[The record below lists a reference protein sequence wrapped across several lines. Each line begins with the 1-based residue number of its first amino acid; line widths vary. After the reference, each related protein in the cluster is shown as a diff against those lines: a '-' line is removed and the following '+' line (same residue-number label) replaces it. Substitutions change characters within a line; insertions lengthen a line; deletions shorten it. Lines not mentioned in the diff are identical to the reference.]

1 MATKATGERRRK
13 AGDEDRG
20 QDGWLYAF
28 LAFLAHACFV
38 LFFRA
43 RVRGVENV
51 PTEGPAVLASNH
63 LSFLDPMLVGSC
75 IRRRRRCCFLA
86 RDTLFRGFLGW
97 LISRTGAYPVP
108 RESSAPLRALKLCL
122 KILARGQVLVLF
134 PEGTRSRS
142 GQMGEVKKGI
152 GWIASRSQAPVVPV
166 RVSGT
171 FEAWPPGRKLPRLRP
186 VSVVYGEPLRFDPQE
201 SMDSFLER
209 LQNALEAL
217 GTEAPSTGT
226 PAPSTETPS
235 TEAPS
240 TEAPSTEAPSIAA
253 LDGVGDSGR
262 STAANPQAATPGPR
276 EEDSGRESDAVASHS
291 RTGTAGMSS
300 AELSPLRR

>member
-1 MATKATGERRRK
+1 MATKATGERPRK

-63 LSFLDPMLVGSC
+63 LSFLDPLLVGSC

-86 RDTLFRGFLGW
+86 RDTLFRGVLGW

-201 SMDSFLER
+201 SMDSFLQR

-217 GTEAPSTGT
+217 GTET
-226 PAPSTETPS
+226 PSTETP
-235 TEAPS
+235 APS
-240 TEAPSTEAPSIAA
+240 MAA

-262 STAANPQAATPGPR
+262 STASSPQAATPGPR